1 MRRLEQQLGV
11 TLLQRTSRRVEL
23 TPAGHALLKEGR
35 RLLSQ
40 TRRAIQVTRA
50 AETGQLV
57 VGFYGSAA
65 IALLPDVLKTFAVRQ
80 PAVEVSVQ
88 ELLFGETDDVL
99 AGTVDLA
106 FTRLLPEQTQ
116 SNVEVLSSEPRVVAL
131 PRHHPLAN
139 RTAITF
145 PDLRDESF
153 VINPIVES
161 EGPPARWLTEQRS
174 HGLPGRVAAE
184 AASIQEIL
192 TLVASGRGI
201 CLVPAIVARHYPR
214 EDIRYVEVSDA
225 DPAIISLIW
234 RTGDQR
240 ASVEEFVAAARVTV
254 AARAEPPPTASTQPR
269 PTLNKRRPT

>member
-1 MRRLEQQLGV
+1 VRRLEQQLGV

-23 TPAGHALLKEGR
+23 TPAGETLLKEGR

-40 TRRAIQVTRA
+40 TRRAIQITRA

-65 IALLPDVLKTFAVRQ
+65 IALLPDVLKAFAVRQ
-80 PAVEVSVQ
+80 PAVEVSVH
-88 ELLFGETDDVL
+88 ELLFGEADDVL

-106 FTRLLPEQTQ
+106 FTRLRPEQTQ
-116 SNVEVLSSEPRVVAL
+116 SNVEVLCSEPRVVAL
-131 PRHHPLAN
+131 PRHHALAN

-161 EGPPARWLTEQRS
+161 EGPPARWLAEQHG
-174 HGLPGRVAAE
+174 HGLPGRVAAQ

-201 CLVPAIVARHYPR
+201 SLVPAVVARHYPR
-214 EDIRYVEVSDA
+214 EDIHYVEVTDA
-225 DPAIISLIW
+225 DPAIVSLVW

-240 ASVEEFVAAARVTV
+240 ASVQEFVAAARVIV
-254 AARAEPPPTASTQPR
+254 AARPEPAATASA
-269 PTLNKRRPT
+269 